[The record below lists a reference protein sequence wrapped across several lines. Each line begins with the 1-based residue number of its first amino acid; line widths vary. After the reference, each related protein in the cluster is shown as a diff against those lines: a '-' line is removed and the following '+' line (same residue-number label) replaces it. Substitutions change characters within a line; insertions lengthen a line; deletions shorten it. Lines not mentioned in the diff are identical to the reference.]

1 MHLPDLGLQIIY
13 GRLAWGIV
21 LAALIVALW
30 PRRFALS
37 RTAVAILTLG
47 MIALQA
53 LPGTASPTFQLA
65 LAFQVPSCLLVGL
78 CLAQLYLSGPERAV
92 IMPPRLAM
100 LLAATGA
107 VLYLDAM
114 GLISVGLY
122 YWGFGPN
129 AAPVAAVLLAMGA
142 ALALA
147 LGKARPQAFALL
159 LAMMS
164 FSILRLSTGN
174 IWDAL
179 LDPLLWC
186 WALCALVLNALKN
199 INTKEQAQ

>member
-1 MHLPDLGLQIIY
+1 MHLPDLGLQFIY

-37 RTAVAILTLG
+37 RAAVAALTLG
-47 MIALQA
+47 LIALQA
-53 LPGTASPTFQLA
+53 LPGTASATYHLA
-65 LAFQVPSCLLVGL
+65 LAFNMPSGLLAGL
-78 CLAQLYLSGPERAV
+78 CLARLYGARAQV
-92 IMPPRLAM
+92 AVMPPRLAM
-100 LLAATGA
+100 LIAAGGA

-114 GLISVGLY
+114 GLLSVGIY
-122 YWGFGPN
+122 YWGFGPH
-129 AAPVAAVLLAMGA
+129 AAPVAAVLLTMGA

-159 LAMMS
+159 LAMMG
-164 FSILRLSTGN
+164 FAILRLPTGN

-179 LDPLLWC
+179 LDPLLWG
-186 WALCALVLNALKN
+186 WALCAVIGNAWKN
-199 INTKEQAQ
+199 INMKEQAL

>member
-21 LAALIVALW
+21 LAALVVALW

-37 RTAVAILTLG
+37 RTAIAILTLG

-53 LPGTASPTFQLA
+53 LPGPASPTFQLV
-65 LAFQVPSCLLVGL
+65 LAFQMPSCLLVGL
-78 CLAQLYLSGPERAV
+78 CLAQLYLTGPERAV
-92 IMPPRLAM
+92 MPPRLAM
-100 LLAATGA
+100 LIATAGA

-129 AAPVAAVLLAMGA
+129 AAPVAAVLLTMGA

-147 LGKARPQAFALL
+147 LGKVRPQAFALL
-159 LAMMS
+159 LAMMG
-164 FSILRLSTGN
+164 FAILRLPSGN

-186 WALCALVLNALKN
+186 WALCSLLRNALKN
-199 INTKEQAQ
+199 INTKEQAL

>member
-21 LAALIVALW
+21 LAALVVALW
-30 PRRFALS
+30 PRRLALS
-37 RTAVAILTLG
+37 RSAIAILTLG

-53 LPGTASPTFQLA
+53 LPGAASPTFQLV
-65 LAFQVPSCLLVGL
+65 LAFQMPSCLLVGL
-78 CLAQLYLSGPERAV
+78 CLAQLGLTGPERAV
-92 IMPPRLAM
+92 MPPRLAM
-100 LLAATGA
+100 LIAAAGV

-129 AAPVAAVLLAMGA
+129 AAPVAAVLLTMGA

-164 FSILRLSTGN
+164 FAILRLPTGN
-174 IWDAL
+174 LWDAL

-186 WALCALVLNALKN
+186 WALCALLRDALKN
-199 INTKEQAQ
+199 INTKEQAL

>member
-21 LAALIVALW
+21 LAALVVALW

-37 RTAVAILTLG
+37 RTAIAILTLG

-53 LPGTASPTFQLA
+53 LPGPASPTSQLV
-65 LAFQVPSCLLVGL
+65 LAFQMPSCLLVGL
-78 CLAQLYLSGPERAV
+78 CLAQLYLTGPERAV
-92 IMPPRLAM
+92 MPPRLAM
-100 LLAATGA
+100 LIASAGA

-129 AAPVAAVLLAMGA
+129 AAPVAAVLLTMGA

-147 LGKARPQAFALL
+147 LGKVRPQAFALL
-159 LAMMS
+159 LAMMG
-164 FSILRLSTGN
+164 FAILRLPSGN

-186 WALCALVLNALKN
+186 WALCSLLRNALKN
-199 INTKEQAQ
+199 INTKEQAL

>member
-21 LAALIVALW
+21 LAALVVALW

-37 RTAVAILTLG
+37 RTAIAILTLG

-53 LPGTASPTFQLA
+53 LPGAASPTFQLV
-65 LAFQVPSCLLVGL
+65 LAFQMPSCLLVGL
-78 CLAQLYLSGPERAV
+78 CLAQLCLTGPQRAV
-92 IMPPRLAM
+92 MPPRLAM
-100 LLAATGA
+100 LIAATGV

-114 GLISVGLY
+114 GLLSVGLY
-122 YWGFGPN
+122 YWGFGPS
-129 AAPVAAVLLAMGA
+129 AAPVAAVLLTMGA

-164 FSILRLSTGN
+164 FAILRLPTGN
-174 IWDAL
+174 LWDAL

-186 WALCALVLNALKN
+186 WALCSLLLNALKN
-199 INTKEQAQ
+199 INTKEQAL